1 MLCIVEKKYVL
12 SVYDLKGSKLG
23 RNTFRNDEFPTPE
36 QMKKKTMKDLDFNR
50 FEIKFHV
57 NEKDAV

>member
-23 RNTFRNDEFPTPE
+23 RNTFRNDENPTP
-36 QMKKKTMKDLDFNR
+36 D
-50 FEIKFHV
+50 
-57 NEKDAV
+57 

>member
-23 RNTFRNDEFPTPE
+23 RNTFRNDENPTPD
-36 QMKKKTMKDLDFNR
+36 QMKTTMKDLDFNR
-50 FEIKFHV
+50 FEKKLHV
-57 NEKDAV
+57 LPEDMV